1 MQTFCLRSKPLKVG
15 RRMDINTLLQY
26 VAIFIAII
34 IVMPAHEFAHAF
46 AAVKSGDDTPKMS
59 GRYTL
64 NPFAHFDVVG
74 ILMLM
79 FAHFGWAKPVPIN
92 PYNFR
97 DIKKGYFWT
106 SVAGVLTNIAMA
118 FLIYPLYLLFL
129 HFIQGAYV
137 SSNSQPLLYVILY
150 LTDATLY
157 YIIILNIN
165 LFVFNLIPVYPLDG
179 FRVLE
184 VFNKKRGKVFQ
195 FLRDK
200 GYYVLLALIIVSALN
215 DYFGDSLVLLK
226 YIDIFGWFME
236 KVTTWVR
243 FPIVKFWQFVLGL
256 FGI

>member
-1 MQTFCLRSKPLKVG
+1 MQTFCLRSKPLKAG

-64 NPFAHFDVVG
+64 NPFAHFDTVG

-118 FLIYPLYLLFL
+118 FLVYPLLVLYTHFL
-129 HFIQGAYV
+129 GGFAFSAEQSFFVPIARLGYWALYFIF
-137 SSNSQPLLYVILY
+137 
-150 LTDATLY
+150 T
-157 YIIILNIN
+157 LNIN

-200 GYYVLLALIIVSALN
+200 GYMVLLVLVVISARN
-215 DYFGDSLVLLK
+215 DSFGEFFTLLK
-226 YIDIFGWFME
+226 YIDVFGWFMGI
-236 KVTTWVR
+236 VTTGVS
-243 FPIVKFWQFVLGL
+243 FPIVKFWLFILGL

>member
-1 MQTFCLRSKPLKVG
+1 
-15 RRMDINTLLQY
+15 MDINTLLQY

-106 SVAGVLTNIAMA
+106 SVAGVLTNIAYGVPHLSA
-118 FLIYPLYLLFL
+118 ACVVYALFRRLRIFIRTVVFRSDSEARVLGSLLYLYAQ
-129 HFIQGAYV
+129 H
-137 SSNSQPLLYVILY
+137 
-150 LTDATLY
+150 
-157 YIIILNIN
+157 
-165 LFVFNLIPVYPLDG
+165 
-179 FRVLE
+179 
-184 VFNKKRGKVFQ
+184 
-195 FLRDK
+195 
-200 GYYVLLALIIVSALN
+200 
-215 DYFGDSLVLLK
+215 
-226 YIDIFGWFME
+226 
-236 KVTTWVR
+236 
-243 FPIVKFWQFVLGL
+243 
-256 FGI
+256 

>member
-1 MQTFCLRSKPLKVG
+1 MN
-15 RRMDINTLLQY
+15 INTLLEY
-26 VAIFIAII
+26 IAIFIAII

-46 AAVKSGDDTPKMS
+46 AAVKSGDNTPKAS

-64 NPFAHFDVVG
+64 NPFAHFDTIG
-74 ILMLM
+74 ILMLI

-118 FLIYPLYLLFL
+118 FVVYPLLCVYFHFTYGILSSEDGFIYPIVFL
-129 HFIQGAYV
+129 GYC
-137 SSNSQPLLYVILY
+137 
-150 LTDATLY
+150 TLS
-157 YIIILNIN
+157 YIFSLNIN

-184 VFNKKRGKVFQ
+184 VFDKKRGKIYQ

-200 GYYVLLALIIVSALN
+200 GYLVLFVLIVISSLN
-215 DYFGDSLVLLK
+215 DYFGNTFVLLDF
-226 YIDIFGWFME
+226 IDIFGKFMGF
-236 KVTTWVR
+236 VTKWVSY
-243 FPIVKFWQFVLGL
+243 PIELFWNFILGL

>member
-118 FLIYPLYLLFL
+118 FLVYPLLVLYTHFL
-129 HFIQGAYV
+129 GGFAFSAEQSFFVPIARLGYWALYFIF
-137 SSNSQPLLYVILY
+137 
-150 LTDATLY
+150 T
-157 YIIILNIN
+157 LNIN

-200 GYYVLLALIIVSALN
+200 GYIVLLVLIVISALN
-215 DYFGDSLVLLK
+215 DSFGEVFTLLK
-226 YIDIFGWFME
+226 YIDVFGWFMGI
-236 KVTTWVR
+236 VTTGVS
-243 FPIVKFWQFVLGL
+243 FPIVKFWLFILGL

>member
-64 NPFAHFDVVG
+64 NPFAHFDTVG

-118 FLIYPLYLLFL
+118 FLVCPLFVLYTHFTSGILTSTEANFVYPIVYLGYWALY
-129 HFIQGAYV
+129 FIF
-137 SSNSQPLLYVILY
+137 
-150 LTDATLY
+150 T
-157 YIIILNIN
+157 LNIN

-200 GYYVLLALIIVSALN
+200 GYYV
-215 DYFGDSLVLLK
+215 
-226 YIDIFGWFME
+226 
-236 KVTTWVR
+236 
-243 FPIVKFWQFVLGL
+243 
-256 FGI
+256 

>member
-1 MQTFCLRSKPLKVG
+1 
-15 RRMDINTLLQY
+15 MDINTLLQY
-26 VAIFIAII
+26 VAVFIAII

-46 AAVKSGDDTPKMS
+46 AAVKSGDDTPKVS

-118 FLIYPLYLLFL
+118 FLVYPLFVVYTHFTSGILTSNEATFVYPIVYLGYCTLF
-129 HFIQGAYV
+129 FIF
-137 SSNSQPLLYVILY
+137 
-150 LTDATLY
+150 T
-157 YIIILNIN
+157 LNIN

-184 VFNKKRGKVFQ
+184 VVNKKRGKVFQ

-215 DYFGDSLVLLK
+215 DTFGEMLPLLN
-226 YIDIFGWFME
+226 YIDVFGWFMNF
-236 KVTTWVR
+236 VTTWVA
-243 FPIVKFWQFVLGL
+243 FPIKAFWRFILGL